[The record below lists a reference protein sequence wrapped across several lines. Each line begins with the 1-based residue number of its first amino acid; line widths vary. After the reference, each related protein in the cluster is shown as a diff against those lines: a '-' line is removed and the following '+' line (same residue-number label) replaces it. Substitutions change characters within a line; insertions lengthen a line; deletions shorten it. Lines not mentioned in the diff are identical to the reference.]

1 MVPEGSVAVGA
12 DAAVSREGTVTLF
25 GEEWPV
31 DSHLERT
38 GAELDKAVLV
48 PIGSLERVIAAAVA
62 TGDDS
67 YASIDPHADYSVA
80 LLRLKERS
88 DAESVTNWINLYI
101 RRVTAVHSEEALA
114 GTASS
119 VSAHSS
125 MLAGVAALTW
135 LILLGALAVAQWALF
150 NERRREAN
158 VWRILGASRALVE
171 RVLLR
176 EALMVH
182 ASGALLGA
190 LVAAGLVALIGVAPV
205 RSELVS
211 PGNLATLAAAAMAMS
226 LLVAWIGARAVLPR
240 LLRAADDSMLLT
252 T

>member
-1 MVPEGSVAVGA
+1 M
-12 DAAVSREGTVTLF
+12 
-25 GEEWPV
+25 
-31 DSHLERT
+31 
-38 GAELDKAVLV
+38 
-48 PIGSLERVIAAAVA
+48 
-62 TGDDS
+62 
-67 YASIDPHADYSVA
+67 
-80 LLRLKERS
+80 
-88 DAESVTNWINLYI
+88 
-101 RRVTAVHSEEALA
+101 
-114 GTASS
+114 
-119 VSAHSS
+119 SAHSS